1 MRSLK
6 WRSLRSSQIDP
17 NTQKRT
23 KKQKSILNWK
33 NIWKLVSI
41 SIEQKSKLWQQR
53 SGSWTDFYFHYQV
66 HFHVHVQLIARP
78 NMKTNDQNICIRWSI
93 FPFRP
98 VLTNFNPVA
107 WLSSIKMILIMT
119 KKKFNVGK
127 KKQKSRLFFGSST
140 IFVGL
145 RAWIALTSRVVSCLV
160 LVVATW
166 EFTDNFGLYKLCLVL
181 CTCTILSQMEILKLV
196 CTFFYVFFLEFI
208 DNYKIILWNT
218 LSLT

>member
-1 MRSLK
+1 MGGADEVTGIEVIAFITN
-6 WRSLRSSQIDP
+6 WSQYP
-17 NTQKRT
+17 K

-53 SGSWTDFYFHYQV
+53 SGSWTDLYFHYQV

-78 NMKTNDQNICIRWSI
+78 NMKTNDQNICIRWST

-127 KKQKSRLFFGSST
+127 KTKIEVVFWKLNNICGLTCMNSFNQQSSELFG
-140 IFVGL
+140 VGRGHL
-145 RAWIALTSRVVSCLV
+145 
-160 LVVATW
+160 
-166 EFTDNFGLYKLCLVL
+166 G
-181 CTCTILSQMEILKLV
+181 
-196 CTFFYVFFLEFI
+196 FYR
-208 DNYKIILWNT
+208 
-218 LSLT
+218 